1 MTKKK
6 GRDIAELICRVL
18 KEHDIEFKNCRGQ
31 GYDNGANMAGVYNGA
46 QAAILEKNPQ
56 ALFSPCSAHSLNL
69 CGVHGAESSAVVK
82 SFFGNIQRLYT
93 LFSSS
98 PSRWKILQE
107 AAGVSLHKLSTTR
120 WSARIEAVKPLVK
133 RPREIL
139 NALKGLRDHDLPGD
153 VCNDVENL
161 IQWLQSLEFVLLITF
176 WFKVLQTI
184 NDVSVLLQ
192 GSKITIDEELRLI
205 ESLKDDLKRVRESW
219 SVISVE
225 SKLVASS
232 LGLSEHFREKRRRT
246 FTRFHDE
253 PRDSEHEQHNH
264 EREFQINVFNV
275 ALDRVISEIGRR
287 FEKTKQ
293 VNDMF
298 SFLWNLSKVTS
309 TDDNEAAERTI
320 EICCKNLSN
329 FYPRDLNEQGLLEE
343 MRILERLQKSDI
355 LDEKLT
361 SIALLNKVYEKGL
374 QTILP
379 QVCVALRLFVCIPV
393 SVSSGERSFSKLG
406 IVKNCRRSTMGQER
420 LSSLIMLSCERD
432 IARKINYD
440 DVIESF
446 AFKCARKAS
455 L

>member
-1 MTKKK
+1 MTKK

-18 KEHDIEFKNCRGQ
+18 KEHDIEFKNSRGQ
-31 GYDNGANMAGVYNGA
+31 GYDNGANMAGIYNGA
-46 QAAILEKNPQ
+46 QAAILEKNPL
-56 ALFSPCSAHSLNL
+56 ALFSSCSAHSLNL

-82 SFFGNIQRLYT
+82 SFCGTIQRLYT

-107 AAGVSLHKLSTTR
+107 AAGVSFLKLSATR
-120 WSARIEAVKPLVK
+120 WSARIEGVKPLVK
-133 RPREIL
+133 R
-139 NALKGLRDHDLPGD
+139 LRDHDLPGD

-161 IQWLQSLEFVLLITF
+161 IQWLQSLEFVLLITI
-176 WFKVLQTI
+176 WFKLLQTI

-232 LGLSEHFREKRRRT
+232 LGLSEHFKEKRRRT
-246 FTRFHDE
+246 FKRFHHQ
-253 PRDSEHEQHNH
+253 PRDSEHEQHNQ
-264 EREFQINVFNV
+264 EQKFQINVFNV

-298 SFLWNLSKVTS
+298 SFLWNFSKVTS

-329 FYPRDLNEQGLLEE
+329 FYPRELNEQGLLEE
-343 MRILERLQKSDI
+343 MWIFERLQKSDI
-355 LDEKLT
+355 LDE
-361 SIALLNKVYEKGL
+361 LLLHY
-374 QTILP
+374 
-379 QVCVALRLFVCIPV
+379 
-393 SVSSGERSFSKLG
+393 
-406 IVKNCRRSTMGQER
+406 
-420 LSSLIMLSCERD
+420 
-432 IARKINYD
+432 
-440 DVIESF
+440 
-446 AFKCARKAS
+446 
-455 L
+455 